1 MKSVQSVIIGLL
13 IPSSA
18 VLSSP
23 TRHLRPQS
31 KTDSPVIRGTCEI
44 MSSAPV
50 KDPIQQ
56 KQTSKNPKGYIKL
69 ALCLLPLRISI

>member
-13 IPSSA
+13 IPSRA

-31 KTDSPVIRGTCEI
+31 KTHSPVIRGTCEI
-44 MSSAPV
+44 TSSAPL

-56 KQTSKNPKGYIKL
+56 KQTSKNPKGSIKL
-69 ALCLLPLRISI
+69 SRCLLPLHISI